1 MIFRHARKWLNN
13 FFSDIKLP
21 RVPESVLKK
30 RKQTAAGRSKA
41 VKADTANRKKQ
52 AAAKKRT
59 FFKRAE
65 KFVKEYRAKE
75 RDAIRLARLAK
86 RNVNVNV
93 PAESGLVFVIRIRGV
108 IGIHQRPRK
117 VLQLFKLRQINTG
130 IFLKLNKATLSMLKI
145 AEPYLTWGV
154 PSLKT
159 VREVIYKRGYGKVD
173 RKKVPLTD
181 NSVIEK
187 ELGDKDI
194 ICMEDLIHEIMT
206 LGPNFKYATNFL
218 MPFKMSPPLCGWRR
232 KYRHFKDGGS
242 FGDRGTAID
251 ALVKQ
256 MI

>member
-1 MIFRHARKWLNN
+1 MAE
-13 FFSDIKLP
+13 DDVKLP

-30 RKQTAAGRSKA
+30 RKQTAAGKSKSL
-41 VKADTANRKKQ
+41 KADAANRKKQ
-52 AAAKKRT
+52 AAKRKV

-86 RNVNVNV
+86 RNGNVYV
-93 PAESGLVFVIRIRGV
+93 PAEPELVFVIRMRGV
-108 IGIHQRPRK
+108 IGIHPRPRK
-117 VLQLFKLRQINTG
+117 VLQLFRLRQINNG
-130 IFLKLNKATLSMLKI
+130 IFLKMNKATLSMLKI
-145 AEPYLTWGV
+145 AEPYITWGV

-159 VREVIYKRGYGKVD
+159 VKELIYKRGYGRVD
-173 RKKVPLTD
+173 HRRVPLTD

-187 ELGDKDI
+187 ELGEKDI
-194 ICMEDLIHEIMT
+194 ICIEDLIHEIKT

-218 MPFKMSPPLCGWRR
+218 MPFKLSTPLGGWRR
-232 KYRHFKDGGS
+232 KYQHFKDGGS
-242 FGDRGTAID
+242 YGDRDTEID

>member
-1 MIFRHARKWLNN
+1 FVLL
-13 FFSDIKLP
+13 FSL
-21 RVPESVLKK
+21 SSFSL
-30 RKQTAAGRSKA
+30 SKA
-41 VKADTANRKKQ
+41 VKADT
-52 AAAKKRT
+52 KRT

-65 KFVKEYRAKE
+65 KFVKEYTAKE
-75 RDAIRLARLAK
+75 RDAIRLDL
-86 RNVNVNV
+86 
-93 PAESGLVFVIRIRGV
+93 PGV

-159 VREVIYKRGYGKVD
+159 VREVIYKRGNGKVD
-173 RKKVPLTD
+173 RKKVLLTD

-218 MPFKMSPPLCGWRR
+218 MPFKLSPPLCGWRR
-232 KYRHFKDGGS
+232 KNRHFKDGGS
-242 FGDRGTAID
+242 FGDRGTAFD